1 MSLRKTLKRWGGEL
15 VYRLKPG
22 RAQHVREVTIPEFLN
37 LGPQDIAIDCGA
49 NLGVITTVLARSGA
63 QVHAFEPNP
72 DAFASLSAKVAG
84 MANVHLHQ
92 QAVLDKPGT
101 LRLFLHLNYAR
112 NPERFSQG
120 SSLISEKRNVDET
133 HGVDV
138 EVIDLCSFIEGLGR
152 PVKLLKID
160 IEGAEYAVLHAMLDR
175 GTIDLVEKVFVETHA
190 HAIPSLVQ
198 TDAALRQRIAG
209 MGLTEKID
217 LNWI

>member
-1 MSLRKTLKRWGGEL
+1 MSLKKTLKRWGGEL

-22 RAQHVREVTIPEFLN
+22 KAQQFRQVTIPEFLN
-37 LGPQDIAIDCGA
+37 LGPDDIAIDCGA

-72 DAFASLSAKVAG
+72 DAFASLRSKVKD

-101 LRLFLHLNYAR
+101 LRLYLHLNYAR

-120 SSLISEKRNVDET
+120 SSLMSEKRNVDEA
-133 HGVDV
+133 HGIDV
-138 EVIDLCSFIEGLGR
+138 EVIDLCDFIETLGR

-190 HAIPSLVQ
+190 HAIPSLQQ
-198 TDAALRQRIAG
+198 TDAALRQRIAEC
-209 MGLTEKID
+209 GLSEKID